1 MFALRRVAATQKKT
15 VGNLLAR
22 SFSDEASNITLNFA
36 MPHGILYENEE
47 VELVRLTSCAGEYGV
62 TAGHTPNVSQ
72 LAPGL
77 ARVYKDKD
85 AEPATFFVSGTWF
98 EFACVC
104 ACALVSVADVIARGR
119 GEPLLF
125 LCVQARL

>member
-22 SFSDEASNITLNFA
+22 SFSDEASNVTLNFA

-98 EFACVC
+98 FVCVFVCVVLFGFA
-104 ACALVSVADVIARGR
+104 ACILVM
-119 GEPLLF
+119 
-125 LCVQARL
+125 